1 MPDYEIT
8 VRFEDEGV
16 LSARGAAEH
25 FYTSLLADMLYGS
38 LSLEVRN
45 KKTGE
50 VETVELEADVEND
63 ASLMRFITLIGVAA
77 KFMTDEQSRELE
89 EWERENVDG
98 HSTSTADWPGWEK
111 IIDKPPRKFRKNVGM
126 EA

>member
-1 MPDYEIT
+1 MPNYEIT
-8 VRFEDEGV
+8 IKYNDEGT

-25 FYTSLLADMLYGS
+25 VYSYLLADMVYRS
-38 LSLEVRN
+38 LTLEVRN

-63 ASLMRFITLIGVAA
+63 ESLMRFITLVGVAV
-77 KFMTDEQSRELE
+77 KFMTEEQRRELE

-98 HSTSTADWPGWEK
+98 HGTSTSDWPGWEK
-111 IIDKPPRKFRKNVGM
+111 IIGKPPRKFRKDVGM

>member
-1 MPDYEIT
+1 MSDYEIT
-8 VRFEDEGV
+8 IKFDDEGA

-25 FYTSLLADMLYGS
+25 FYTSILADMLYGS
-38 LSLEVRN
+38 LTLEVRD

-63 ASLMRFITLIGVAA
+63 ESLLRFITLIGVAA
-77 KFMTDEQSRELE
+77 KFMSQEQSRELE

-111 IIDKPPRKFRKNVGM
+111 IIGKPPRKFRKDVGM